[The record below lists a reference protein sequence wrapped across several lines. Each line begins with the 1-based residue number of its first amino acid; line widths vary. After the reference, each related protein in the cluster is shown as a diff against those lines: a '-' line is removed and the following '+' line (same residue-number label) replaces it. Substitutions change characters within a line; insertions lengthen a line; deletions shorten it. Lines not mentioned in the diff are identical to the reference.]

1 MILRM
6 KNKMAKIEVIMPAFF
21 KRFPHETIKKFYN
34 IFFIAVIDSL
44 NS

>member
-1 MILRM
+1 MILIM
-6 KNKMAKIEVIMPAFF
+6 KNKMAKIEVIIPAFLSDSHM
-21 KRFPHETIKKFYN
+21 KISKFYN